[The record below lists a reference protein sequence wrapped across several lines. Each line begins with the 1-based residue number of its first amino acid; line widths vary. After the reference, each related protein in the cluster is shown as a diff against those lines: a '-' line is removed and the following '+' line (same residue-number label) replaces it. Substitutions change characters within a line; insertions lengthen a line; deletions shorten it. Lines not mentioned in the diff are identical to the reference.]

1 MRPRSRLGRGFTL
14 VEMIMVIVITGI
26 LGSMVAKFIK
36 SAIDSYVDTARRAEL
51 TDMAD
56 TVLRR
61 MTRELRLAVPNSVR
75 VTSSGSVVYL
85 ELLLAKTGGRYVGTS
100 AESCFVGGCSS
111 ITTLGSVV
119 ETFSG
124 VPGVPGGPATGRY
137 KLASIA
143 GGSDRIVIYNQYN
156 NEAGGCG
163 ADNPSAYCGDNTS
176 LLDAATP
183 VTDAGGQDVFSFANK
198 LFVPAGGSP
207 SQRFQIVDGAVTY
220 ACDTAAKTV
229 TRYSGYGINALQ
241 IAPVGGVAN
250 LVATHVSACS
260 FAYAQGVLER
270 WGLATLSLELTEQGE
285 TVSLY
290 YEMPINNS
298 P

>member
-1 MRPRSRLGRGFTL
+1 MRPRFRHGRGFTL

-36 SAIDSYVDTARRAEL
+36 GAIDSYVDTARRAEL

-75 VTSSGSVVYL
+75 VTTSGGVVYL
-85 ELLLAKTGGRYVGTS
+85 ELLLAKTGGRYVGAS
-100 AESCFVGGCSS
+100 AEPCFVSGCSS

-124 VPGVPGGPATGRY
+124 VPGVPGGPSTGRY
-137 KLASIA
+137 KVASIT

-156 NEAGGCG
+156 NESGDCG

-176 LLDAATP
+176 LLDATAP
-183 VTDAGGQDVFSFANK
+183 ATDAGDKDVFTFAAK

-207 SQRFQIVDGAVTY
+207 SQRFQIVEGPVTY
-220 ACDTAAKTV
+220 ACDKAAKTV
-229 TRYSGYGINALQ
+229 TRYSGYGINAVQ
-241 IAPVGGVAN
+241 TAPVGGVAN
-250 LVATHVSACS
+250 LVATHVSDCS
-260 FAYAQGVLER
+260 FAYTQGVLER
-270 WGLATLSLELTEQGE
+270 WGLARLSLELTEQGE
-285 TVSLY
+285 AVSLY